1 MTHLIQIQNID
12 KQEFISIL
20 EEVVKSK
27 LLESLEN
34 DKPSFYSVKEVANL
48 LSVSELTVYNYI
60 KKGIIPSTK
69 INRKHLINR
78 VDLEES
84 IKDVKSLK
92 YRRNG

>member
-1 MTHLIQIQNID
+1 MHTVQIQNID
-12 KQEFISIL
+12 KQEFISIIK
-20 EEVVKSK
+20 EVIETK
-27 LLESLEN
+27 LSERKDN
-34 DKPSFYSVKEVANL
+34 DKPSLYSVKEVAKL

-60 KKGIIPSTK
+60 KKGIVPSTK
-69 INRKHLINR
+69 INRKHLIKR